1 MLRIVQP
8 TNVYFGGKKQ
18 QSLKSNCIEINSVA
32 FFEIP
37 QLLEADS
44 RDTQEIP
51 FPMA

>member
-1 MLRIVQP
+1 MRRIVQP

-18 QSLKSNCIEINSVA
+18 QSLKSNCIEINAVA
-32 FFEIP
+32 FVEIS

-44 RDTQEIP
+44 RDTQDIR

>member
-18 QSLKSNCIEINSVA
+18 QSDCIEINAVA
-32 FFEIP
+32 FVEIS

-44 RDTQEIP
+44 SDTQDIR